1 MVRSVPQSV
10 LPAPSSNFLA
20 GGGEMGALMRAH
32 DWRSTSLGPPQTW
45 PQTLRTA
52 LRLLLNTGHP
62 MYIWW
67 GPELLCFYNDAYRLS
82 IGPER
87 HPGSLG
93 QPARAVWAEIWDV
106 IGPQIEQVMTGK
118 GATWHENQLI
128 PISRYGRLEEVY
140 WTYSYGPI
148 DDDTAVPFG
157 VGGVLVVCTE
167 TTQQV
172 LSEQRMR
179 SAEGR
184 WRALFDQAPSFM
196 CVLDGPEHRFEYANP
211 RYHDLIG
218 HREVMGRTVMDAL
231 PEVAPQGFVELL
243 DRVYT
248 SGESYSAT
256 SAPVM
261 LPGGLHDA
269 PLKQRYVDFVF
280 QPIRDADGR
289 VTGVFVEGSDVT
301 DRVLTSTALAESEAR
316 FRALAEALRETDR
329 RKDEFLAILAHEL
342 RNPLAPVRNAARVL
356 RAETADATMREWA
369 TTVIDRQ
376 IQAMSGLLDDLLDV
390 SRIKRGQITLHK
402 QRTSLSSVVDA
413 SLEVSRPLIEA
424 RKHALTISLPL
435 QPIELDIDPLRLSQV
450 LSNLLTNAAK
460 YMDVGGRIEVRARV
474 EAAEVCITVRD
485 HGIGL
490 EPESLTAIFDMF
502 SQVKTALDRSEGGL
516 GIGLALVRG
525 LVALHGGRIE
535 AWSEGL
541 GRGSEFRVWLP
552 MPSQATAGAGITS
565 PPPSQKAVAPHRI
578 LVVDDNR
585 DSAQSLGFLLEHSG
599 HAVRL
604 AHDGEEA
611 LRAARDFQP
620 DIAFLDIGLPKLDGY
635 ELARAIRSEA
645 WGERILLFAL
655 TGWGHEDDR
664 RRARGAGFNAHL
676 TKPIDPDR
684 IDTLVAEHLS
694 SRAWRD

>member
-1 MVRSVPQSV
+1 MLRSAPHSV
-10 LPAPSSNFLA
+10 TPAASSGFLA
-20 GGGEMGALMRAH
+20 GGGEMGALMRGH
-32 DWRSTSLGPPQTW
+32 DWRSTSLGPPENW
-45 PQTLRTA
+45 PQPLRTVI
-52 LRLLLNTGHP
+52 RLMLNTGHP

-87 HPGSLG
+87 HPSSLG

-106 IGPQIEQVMTGK
+106 IGPQIEQVMTGR

-128 PISRYGRLEEVY
+128 PISRHGRLEEVY

-172 LSEQRMR
+172 LSAQRLR
-179 SAEGR
+179 TAEAR

-196 CVLDGPEHRFEYANP
+196 CVLMGPEHRFEYANP
-211 RYHDLIG
+211 RYHELIG
-218 HREVMGRTVMDAL
+218 HRDIMGRAVIEAL
-231 PEVAPQGFVELL
+231 PEVVQQGFVELL
-243 DRVYT
+243 DQVYAT
-248 SGESYSAT
+248 GEIYSAT
-256 SAPVM
+256 AAPVI
-261 LPGGLHDA
+261 LPRGSHGGALE
-269 PLKQRYVDFVF
+269 QRYVDFVY
-280 QPIRDADGR
+280 QPIRD
-289 VTGVFVEGSDVT
+289 VTGLVTGILVEGSDVT
-301 DRVLTSTALAESEAR
+301 DRVLTSTALADSEAR
-316 FRALAEALRETDR
+316 FRALAETLRESDR
-329 RKDEFLAILAHEL
+329 RKDEFLAVLAHEL

-356 RAETADATMREWA
+356 RAQTADATMREWA

-390 SRIKRGQITLHK
+390 SRITRGQITLNK
-402 QRTSLSSVVDA
+402 QRTLLSSVVDA

-424 RKHALTISLPL
+424 RKHALTISLP
-435 QPIELDIDPLRLSQV
+435 PEPMELEIDPLRLSQV

-474 EAAEVCITVRD
+474 EGDELCIAVKD

-490 EPESLTAIFDMF
+490 EPESLTAIFEMF

-535 AWSEGL
+535 ASSQGL

-552 MPSQATAGAGITS
+552 MPREGAAGAHTVSGPASQNAVS
-565 PPPSQKAVAPHRI
+565 PRRI

-599 HAVRL
+599 HSVRL
-604 AHDGEEA
+604 AHDGQEA
-611 LRAARDFQP
+611 LLAARDFQP
-620 DIAFLDIGLPKLDGY
+620 EIAFLDIGLPKLDGY
-635 ELARAIRSEA
+635 ELARAIRGET
-645 WGERILLFAL
+645 WGQGIVLFAL

-664 RRARGAGFNAHL
+664 QRARAAGFNGHL

-684 IDTLVAEHLS
+684 IDVLVAEQLNP
-694 SRAWRD
+694 RAWCE

>member
-1 MVRSVPQSV
+1 
-10 LPAPSSNFLA
+10 
-20 GGGEMGALMRAH
+20 MGALMRAH

-67 GPELLCFYNDAYRLS
+67 GPELLCFYNDAYRQS

-93 QPARAVWAEIWDV
+93 QPAHAVWAEIWDV
-106 IGPQIEQVMTGK
+106 IGPQIEQVMTGR

-148 DDDTAVPFG
+148 DDDTAVPYG

-172 LSEQRMR
+172 LSEQHLRAAD
-179 SAEGR
+179 SR

-196 CVLDGPEHRFEYANP
+196 CVLDGPGHRFEYANP
-211 RYHDLIG
+211 RYHELIG
-218 HREVMGRTVMDAL
+218 HRDIMGRSLMDAM
-231 PEVAPQGFVELL
+231 PEVAAQGFVEQL
-243 DRVYT
+243 DRVYAT
-248 SGESYSAT
+248 GETYSAT
-256 SAPVM
+256 AAPVM
-261 LPGGLHDA
+261 LPGGTRDS
-269 PLKQRYVDFVF
+269 PLRQRYVDFVF
-280 QPIRDADGR
+280 QPIRDAHGT
-289 VTGVFVEGSDVT
+289 VTGIFVEGSDVT
-301 DRVLTSTALAESEAR
+301 DRVLTSTALTDSEAR
-316 FRALAEALRETDR
+316 YRALAEALRETDR

-342 RNPLAPVRNAARVL
+342 RNPLAPVRNAARLL
-356 RAETADATMREWA
+356 RAETADATVREWA

-376 IQAMSGLLDDLLDV
+376 IQAMSALLDYLLDV
-390 SRIKRGQITLHK
+390 SRIKRGQIILNK
-402 QRTSLSSVVDA
+402 QWISLSSIVDA
-413 SLEVSRPLIEA
+413 SLEISRPLIEA
-424 RKHALTISLPL
+424 RKHSLAISLPPE
-435 QPIELDIDPLRLSQV
+435 PIDLEVDPLRLSQV

-460 YMDVGGRIEVRARV
+460 YMDFGGRIELGVRVAG
-474 EAAEVCITVRD
+474 AEVYIAVRD

-490 EPESLTAIFDMF
+490 EPASLTAIFEMF
-502 SQVKTALDRSEGGL
+502 SQVKTTLDRSEGGL

-535 AWSEGL
+535 ASSEGL
-541 GRGSEFRVWLP
+541 GRGSEFCVWLP
-552 MPSQATAGAGITS
+552 MPHQASAVEGITRT
-565 PPPSQKAVAPHRI
+565 PVSQNAATPRRI

-599 HAVRL
+599 HTVRL

-611 LRAARDFQP
+611 LRVASEFRP

-635 ELARAIRSEA
+635 ELARAIRSEV
-645 WGERILLFAL
+645 WGERIVLFAL
-655 TGWGHEDDR
+655 TGWGQEDDR
-664 RRARGAGFNAHL
+664 RRARAAGFNGHL

-684 IDTLVAEHLS
+684 IDTLIAEQS
-694 SRAWRD
+694 NPGAWRGERCP

>member
-1 MVRSVPQSV
+1 
-10 LPAPSSNFLA
+10 
-20 GGGEMGALMRAH
+20 MGSLMRAH
-32 DWRSTSLGPPQTW
+32 DWRSTSLGPPESW
-45 PQTLRTA
+45 PQPLRTVI
-52 LRLLLNTGHP
+52 RLLLNTGHP

-87 HPGSLG
+87 HPSSLG
-93 QPARAVWAEIWDV
+93 QPARTVWAEIWHV
-106 IGPQIEQVMTGK
+106 IGPQVEQVMTGR

-128 PISRYGRLEEVY
+128 PISRHGRLEEVY

-148 DDDTAVPFG
+148 DDETAIPFG

-172 LSEQRMR
+172 LSEQRLR
-179 SAEGR
+179 SAEAR

-196 CVLDGPEHRFEYANP
+196 CVLTGPDHHFQYANP
-211 RYHDLIG
+211 RYHELIG
-218 HREVMGRTVMDAL
+218 QRDIMGRAVIDAL
-231 PEVAPQGFVELL
+231 PEVASQGFIALL
-243 DRVYT
+243 DQVYAT
-248 SGESYSAT
+248 GETYSAT
-256 SAPVM
+256 AAPVM
-261 LPGGLHDA
+261 LPRGLDGG
-269 PLKQRYVDFVF
+269 PLEQRYVDFVY
-280 QPIRDADGR
+280 QPVRDAAGV
-289 VTGVFVEGSDVT
+289 VTGILVEGSDVT
-301 DRVLTSTALAESEAR
+301 DRVLTSTALADSEAR
-316 FRALAEALRETDR
+316 FRALAETLRESDR

-356 RAETADATMREWA
+356 RAQTADATMREWA

-390 SRIKRGQITLHK
+390 SRITRGQITLNK
-402 QRTSLSSVVDA
+402 QRTPLSSVVDA

-424 RKHALTISLPL
+424 RKHTLAISLPRE
-435 QPIELDIDPLRLSQV
+435 PIELDIDPLRLSQV

-474 EAAEVCITVRD
+474 QDREVCITVRD

-490 EPESLTAIFDMF
+490 EPESLTAIFEMF

-535 AWSEGL
+535 ASSEGL

-552 MPSQATAGAGITS
+552 MPAIPAAEAHAISAPAPQNATT
-565 PPPSQKAVAPHRI
+565 PRRI

-585 DSAQSLGFLLEHSG
+585 DAAESLGFLLEHSG

-604 AHDGEEA
+604 AHDGQEA
-611 LRAARDFQP
+611 LLAAQDFQP
-620 DIAFLDIGLPKLDGY
+620 EIAFLDIGLPKLDGY
-635 ELARAIRSEA
+635 ELAQAIRRET
-645 WGERILLFAL
+645 WGEHMVLFAL
-655 TGWGHEDDR
+655 TGWGHETDR
-664 RRARGAGFNAHL
+664 LRARAAGFNGHL
-676 TKPIDPDR
+676 TKPIDPDS
-684 IDTLVAEHLS
+684 IDTLVTEKLDP
-694 SRAWRD
+694 RAWRD

>member
-1 MVRSVPQSV
+1 MRS
-10 LPAPSSNFLA
+10 
-20 GGGEMGALMRAH
+20 H
-32 DWRSTSLGPPQTW
+32 DWRATSLGAPETW
-45 PQTLRTA
+45 PQPLRTVI
-52 LRLLLNTGHP
+52 RLLLNSGHP

-87 HPGSLG
+87 HPSSLG
-93 QPARAVWAEIWDV
+93 QPARGVWAEIWDV
-106 IGPQIEQVMTGK
+106 IGPQIAQVMTGK

-128 PISRYGRLEEVY
+128 PISRHGRLEEVY

-148 DDDTAVPFG
+148 DDDTAMPYG

-172 LSEQRMR
+172 LSEQRLR
-179 SAEGR
+179 SAEAR
-184 WRALFDQAPSFM
+184 WRALFDQAPSFR
-196 CVLDGPEHRFEYANP
+196 CVLSGPEHRFEYANP
-211 RYHDLIG
+211 RYQDLIG
-218 HREVMGRTVMDAL
+218 HRDVMGRAVAEAL
-231 PEVAPQGFVELL
+231 PEVVEQGFIALL
-243 DRVYT
+243 DQVYAT
-248 SGESYSAT
+248 GEIYSA
-256 SAPVM
+256 SAAPIM
-261 LPGGLHDA
+261 LPTGSNGALT
-269 PLKQRYVDFVF
+269 KRYVDFVY
-280 QPIRDADGR
+280 QPIRDAAGV
-289 VTGVFVEGSDVT
+289 VTGILAEGSDVT
-301 DRVLTSTALAESEAR
+301 DRVLTSTALADSEAR
-316 FRALAEALRETDR
+316 FRALAETLRESDR

-356 RAETADATMREWA
+356 RAQTADATMREWA

-390 SRIKRGQITLHK
+390 SRITRGQITLNK
-402 QRTSLSSVVDA
+402 QRTSLASVVDA

-424 RKHALTISLPL
+424 RKHSLTISLPPEPL
-435 QPIELDIDPLRLSQV
+435 ELDVDPLRLSQV

-474 EAAEVCITVRD
+474 AGEEVCIAVKD
-485 HGIGL
+485 YGIGL
-490 EPESLTAIFDMF
+490 EPESLSAIFEMF

-535 AWSEGL
+535 ASSEGL

-552 MPSQATAGAGITS
+552 KPHDPAADAHITTAPASQNAAT
-565 PPPSQKAVAPHRI
+565 PRRI

-599 HAVRL
+599 HTVRL
-604 AHDGEEA
+604 AHDGEDA
-611 LRAARDFQP
+611 LRATRDFRP
-620 DIAFLDIGLPKLDGY
+620 ELAFLDIGLPKLDGY
-635 ELARAIRSEA
+635 ELARAIRAET
-645 WGERILLFAL
+645 WGQRIVLFAL

-664 RRARGAGFNAHL
+664 QRARAAGFNGHL

-684 IDTLVAEHLS
+684 IETLIAGQLNPG
-694 SRAWRD
+694 AWHD

>member
-1 MVRSVPQSV
+1 
-10 LPAPSSNFLA
+10 
-20 GGGEMGALMRAH
+20 MGALMRAH
-32 DWRSTSLGPPQTW
+32 DWGSTSLGPPTGW
-45 PQTLRTA
+45 PQPLRTA

-93 QPARAVWAEIWDV
+93 QPARMVWAEIWDV
-106 IGPQIEQVMTGK
+106 IGPQIEQVMTGR
-118 GATWHENQLI
+118 GATWHENHLI
-128 PISRYGRLEEVY
+128 PILRHGRVEEVY

-172 LSEQRMR
+172 LSEQRLR
-179 SAEGR
+179 AAEAR

-196 CVLDGPEHRFEYANP
+196 CVLAGHEHRFEYANP
-211 RYHDLIG
+211 RYHELIG
-218 HREVMGRTVMDAL
+218 HRDIMGRALTDAL
-231 PEVAPQGFVELL
+231 PELAIQGFAALL
-243 DRVYT
+243 DRVYAT
-248 SGESYSAT
+248 GETYSA
-256 SAPVM
+256 SAAPVM
-261 LPGGLHDA
+261 LPTGSPGR
-269 PLKQRYVDFVF
+269 PLEQRYVDFVY
-280 QPIRDADGR
+280 QPIRDATGA
-289 VTGVFVEGSDVT
+289 VTGILVEGSDVT
-301 DRVLTSTALAESEAR
+301 DRVLTSTALADSEAR
-316 FRALAEALRETDR
+316 FRAVAETLRESDR

-356 RAETADATMREWA
+356 RAQTADSTMREWA

-390 SRIKRGQITLHK
+390 SRITRGQIILNK
-402 QRTSLSSVVDA
+402 QRTSLASVMDA

-424 RKHALTISLPL
+424 RKHALTISLPSE
-435 QPIELDIDPLRLSQV
+435 PIELDIDPLRVSQI

-460 YMDVGGRIEVRARV
+460 YMDVGGRIEVRAQI
-474 EAAEVCITVRD
+474 EGGEVCIIVKD

-490 EPESLTAIFDMF
+490 EPESLTAIFEMF

-535 AWSEGL
+535 ASSEGL
-541 GRGSEFRVWLP
+541 GCGSEFRVWLP
-552 MPSQATAGAGITS
+552 MPAEASADAHGAS
-565 PPPSQKAVAPHRI
+565 PLVSENAAAPRRI

-585 DSAQSLGFLLEHSG
+585 DAAESLGFLLEHSG
-599 HAVRL
+599 HTVRL
-604 AHDGEEA
+604 AHDGQEA
-611 LRAARDFQP
+611 LLAARDFQP
-620 DIAFLDIGLPKLDGY
+620 EVAFLDIGLPKMDGY
-635 ELARAIRSEA
+635 ELAQAIRSET
-645 WGERILLFAL
+645 WGERIVLFAL
-655 TGWGHEDDR
+655 TGWGHESDR
-664 RRARGAGFNAHL
+664 RRARAAGFNGHL
-676 TKPIDPDR
+676 TKPIDPGS
-684 IDTLVAEHLS
+684 IDTLVAEKLNH
-694 SRAWRD
+694 RAWRD

>member
-1 MVRSVPQSV
+1 
-10 LPAPSSNFLA
+10 
-20 GGGEMGALMRAH
+20 MGALMRAH
-32 DWRSTSLGPPQTW
+32 DWRSTSLGPPESW
-45 PQTLRTA
+45 PQPLRTVI
-52 LRLLLNTGHP
+52 RLMLNTGHP

-67 GPELLCFYNDAYRLS
+67 GSELLCFYNDAYRLS

-106 IGPQIEQVMTGK
+106 IGPQIEQVMTGR

-128 PISRYGRLEEVY
+128 PISRHGRLEEVY

-148 DDDTAVPFG
+148 DDDTAAPFG

-172 LSEQRMR
+172 LSEQRLR
-179 SAEGR
+179 SDEAR
-184 WRALFDQAPSFM
+184 WRALFEQAPSFM
-196 CVLDGPEHRFEYANP
+196 CVLTGPDHRFQYANP
-211 RYHDLIG
+211 RYHELIG
-218 HREVMGRTVMDAL
+218 QRDIMGRAVVDAL
-231 PEVAPQGFVELL
+231 PEVVDQGFVALL
-243 DRVYT
+243 DRVYAT
-248 SGESYSAT
+248 GETYSAT
-256 SAPVM
+256 AAPVM
-261 LPGGLHDA
+261 LPRSLRGGQLE
-269 PLKQRYVDFVF
+269 QRYVDFVY
-280 QPIRDADGR
+280 QPIRDVSGA
-289 VTGVFVEGSDVT
+289 VTGILVEGSDVT
-301 DRVLTSTALAESEAR
+301 DRVLTSTALADSEAR
-316 FRALAEALRETDR
+316 FRALAETLRESDR

-356 RAETADATMREWA
+356 RAQTADATVREWA

-390 SRIKRGQITLHK
+390 SRITRGQITLNK
-402 QRTSLSSVVDA
+402 QRILLSAVADA

-424 RKHALTISLPL
+424 RKHTLSISLPIE
-435 QPIELDIDPLRLSQV
+435 PIELDVDPLRLSQV

-474 EAAEVCITVRD
+474 EGKEVCIAVRD

-490 EPESLTAIFDMF
+490 EPESLTAIFEMF

-535 AWSEGL
+535 ASSEGL

-552 MPSQATAGAGITS
+552 MPSDPKAGGHASGPPASQTATT
-565 PPPSQKAVAPHRI
+565 PRRV

-585 DSAQSLGFLLEHSG
+585 DAAESLGFLLEHSG
-599 HAVRL
+599 HAVRV
-604 AHDGEEA
+604 AHDGAEA
-611 LRAARDFQP
+611 LLAAREFRP
-620 DIAFLDIGLPKLDGY
+620 EIAFLDIGLPKLDGY
-635 ELARAIRSEA
+635 ELAQAIRRET
-645 WGERILLFAL
+645 WGEGIVLFAL
-655 TGWGHEDDR
+655 TGWGHETDR
-664 RRARGAGFNAHL
+664 QRARVAGFNSHL
-676 TKPIDPDR
+676 TKPIDPDS
-684 IDTLVAEHLS
+684 IDALLADKLNP
-694 SRAWRD
+694 RAWRD

>member
-1 MVRSVPQSV
+1 
-10 LPAPSSNFLA
+10 
-20 GGGEMGALMRAH
+20 MGALMRGH
-32 DWRSTSLGPPQTW
+32 DWRSTSLGPPRNW
-45 PQTLRTA
+45 PQSLRTA

-67 GPELLCFYNDAYRLS
+67 GPELLCFYNDAYRQS

-87 HPGSLG
+87 HPSSLG
-93 QPARAVWAEIWDV
+93 QPARTVWAEIWHV
-106 IGPQIEQVMTGK
+106 IEPQIEQVMTGK

-128 PISRYGRLEEVY
+128 PISRHGRLEEVY

-167 TTQQV
+167 TTEQV
-172 LSEQRMR
+172 LSEQHLR
-179 SAEGR
+179 SAEAR

-196 CVLDGPEHRFEYANP
+196 CVLNGPEHRFEYANP

-218 HREVMGRTVMDAL
+218 RSDIIGRTVMNAL
-231 PEVAPQGFVELL
+231 PEVVQQGFVALL
-243 DRVYT
+243 DRVYAT
-248 SGESYSAT
+248 GETYSAT
-256 SAPVM
+256 AAPVM
-261 LPGGLHDA
+261 LPTGSDGD
-269 PLKQRYVDFVF
+269 PLEQRYVDFVY
-280 QPIRDADGR
+280 QPIRDAEGL
-289 VTGVFVEGSDVT
+289 VTGIFVEGSDVT
-301 DRVLTSTALAESEAR
+301 DRVLTSTALADSEAR

-329 RKDEFLAILAHEL
+329 RKDEFLAVLAHEL

-390 SRIKRGQITLHK
+390 SRIKRGQITLNK
-402 QRTSLSSVVDA
+402 QRISLSSVVDA

-424 RKHALTISLPL
+424 RKHSLTISLP
-435 QPIELDIDPLRLSQV
+435 PEPLDLEIDPLRLSQV

-474 EAAEVCITVRD
+474 EDGDVCISVKD

-490 EPESLTAIFDMF
+490 APESLTAIFEMF

-535 AWSEGL
+535 ACSEGL
-541 GRGSEFRVWLP
+541 GRGSEFRLWLP
-552 MPSQATAGAGITS
+552 MPHQAMAAAGITS
-565 PPPSQKAVAPHRI
+565 LPASQNAATPRRI

-599 HAVRL
+599 HTVRL
-604 AHDGEEA
+604 AHDGQEA
-611 LRAARDFQP
+611 LCAAREFQP
-620 DIAFLDIGLPKLDGY
+620 EIAFLDIGLPKLDGY
-635 ELARAIRSEA
+635 ELARAIRGEA
-645 WGERILLFAL
+645 WGERIVLFAL

-664 RRARGAGFNAHL
+664 RRARAAGFNGHL
-676 TKPIDPDR
+676 TKPINPDR
-684 IDTLVAEHLS
+684 IDTLVAEQLDSH
-694 SRAWRD
+694 AWRD

>member
-1 MVRSVPQSV
+1 
-10 LPAPSSNFLA
+10 
-20 GGGEMGALMRAH
+20 MGALMRTH

-67 GPELLCFYNDAYRLS
+67 GPELLCFYNDAYRQS

-106 IGPQIEQVMTGK
+106 IGPQIEQVMTGR

-172 LSEQRMR
+172 LSEQHLRA
-179 SAEGR
+179 AEGR

-196 CVLDGPEHRFEYANP
+196 CVLNGPEHRFEYANP
-211 RYHDLIG
+211 RYHEMIG
-218 HREVMGRTVMDAL
+218 RRDIIGRALMDAM
-231 PEVAPQGFVELL
+231 PEVAAQGFVRLL
-243 DRVYT
+243 DRVYAT
-248 SGESYSAT
+248 GETYSAT
-256 SAPVM
+256 AAPVM
-261 LPGGLHDA
+261 LPGDARGA
-269 PLKQRYVDFVF
+269 PLRQRYVDFVF
-280 QPIRDADGR
+280 QPIRDAHGV

-301 DRVLTSTALAESEAR
+301 DRVSASTALADSEAR
-316 FRALAEALRETDR
+316 YRALAEALRETDR

-376 IQAMSGLLDDLLDV
+376 IQAMSSLLDDLLDV
-390 SRIKRGQITLHK
+390 SRIKRGQITLNK
-402 QRTSLSSVVDA
+402 QWISLSSVLDA
-413 SLEVSRPLIEA
+413 SLEISRPLIEA
-424 RKHALTISLPL
+424 RKHSLTLSLPPE
-435 QPIELDIDPLRLSQV
+435 PIDLHVDPLRLSQV

-460 YMDVGGRIEVRARV
+460 YMDIGGRIEVRARV
-474 EAAEVCITVRD
+474 QGAEVCIAVTD

-490 EPESLTAIFDMF
+490 EPESLAAIFELF
-502 SQVKTALDRSEGGL
+502 SQVKTTLDRSEGGL

-535 AWSEGL
+535 ASSEGL

-552 MPSQATAGAGITS
+552 MAVQATAVESSGS
-565 PPPSQKAVAPHRI
+565 LPVSQNAVTPRRI
-578 LVVDDNR
+578 LVVDDNP

-599 HAVRL
+599 HTVRL
-604 AHDGEEA
+604 AHDGQEA
-611 LRAARDFQP
+611 LRVASEFQP

-635 ELARAIRSEA
+635 ELARAIRSES
-645 WGERILLFAL
+645 WGERIVLFAL
-655 TGWGHEDDR
+655 TGWGQEDDR
-664 RRARGAGFNAHL
+664 RRARAAGFNGHL

-684 IDTLVAEHLS
+684 IDALIAEYPNP
-694 SRAWRD
+694 RAWRS